1 MISVNFVKRE
11 VIWFFLIGIAFP
23 TRETRYF
30 PSKKQKYK
38 AKITKNTEITK
49 LPMLLTRFVPKDKI
63 LLLYSRRRERSF
75 PEIDERSIS
84 RKLNPNFSVI
94 SDSFEKKAD
103 SLKKFGL
110 STKNFS
116 ASTRKD
122 ISCFESIKINNPKK
136 KMIISIVPTE
146 NPPAKRR
153 LLNW

>member
-1 MISVNFVKRE
+1 MISANFVIRD
-11 VIWFFLIGIAFP
+11 VIWVFLIGIAFP
-23 TRETRYF
+23 IRETRYF

-49 LPMLLTRFVPKDKI
+49 LPIRLTRFVPIEKI
-63 LLLYSRRRERSF
+63 LLLYSLKRERSF
-75 PEIDERSIS
+75 PERAERSIS

-94 SDSFEKKAD
+94 SDSFAKKAD

-116 ASTRKD
+116 ASTRKET
-122 ISCFESIKINNPKK
+122 SCFESIKINNPKK
-136 KMIISIVPTE
+136 EMIISIVPTE

-153 LLNW
+153 LLN